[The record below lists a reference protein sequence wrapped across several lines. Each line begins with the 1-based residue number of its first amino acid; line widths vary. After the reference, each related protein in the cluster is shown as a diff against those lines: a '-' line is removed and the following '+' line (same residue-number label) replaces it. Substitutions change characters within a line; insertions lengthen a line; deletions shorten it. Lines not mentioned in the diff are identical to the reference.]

1 MYAHTFRDDKNKII
15 EDLIDSDFRLFV
27 AGGLED
33 LGVNP
38 FTLKPTSKSPL
49 KNKRKRI

>member
-15 EDLIDSDFRLFV
+15 EDLIDSDFFRLFFV

-49 KNKRKRI
+49 KK